1 MTTKE
6 AKQFKVH
13 LSIRL
18 MELGNLLFAGVVV
31 SQTLEKGKRS
41 LFLIIFGSIIGVL
54 PYFISYLIRK

>member
-31 SQTLEKGKRS
+31 SQTLEKGERS